1 VTSED
6 EDRIAYLSGEPVE
19 SLSAEERAELDELR
33 DLLRAPSAWT
43 EPAPDL
49 EDRVVAAIS
58 EQADAP
64 PAAARR
70 RWRVLRLPRLS
81 R

>member
-1 VTSED
+1 MSTED
-6 EDRIAYLSGEPVE
+6 DKRIAYLAGEPID

-33 DLLRAPSAWT
+33 GLLRAPSTWA

-49 EDRVVAAIS
+49 EDRVVAAVCTEAGAQS
-58 EQADAP
+58 R
-64 PAAARR
+64 AARLR
-70 RWRVLRLPRLS
+70 RRLFRLPRRS

>member
-1 VTSED
+1 VSSED
-6 EDRIAYLSGEPVE
+6 QDRIAYLAGEPVE

-49 EDRVVAAIS
+49 GDRVVATIA
-58 EQADAP
+58 AHAGAP
-64 PAAARR
+64 PASARIRR
-70 RWRVLRLPRLS
+70 RVFGLFRFS